1 MYRTAFKNF
10 FKNIV
15 YIFVPMGIVYLFLL
29 IALFALFYAFMG
41 QTGEMLTALAE
52 LIKVSTEQSSADVSE
67 FFAYAFEQIQWNG
80 NFFDTLREILDTD
93 WLSTTV
99 RGFFETLNASTE
111 GFDASANAIFS
122 NYSAQISMDLSIAV
136 SIASLGVTL
145 ANFMTGW
152 LIRRSAAK
160 RTFKKF
166 IVAHTIVPL
175 VQSAVIIVST
185 VLLSVIQYYSLLVF
199 AAMVAISCAF
209 SLTSS
214 WLIHGKGKIDIR
226 EVLTPKNIL
235 QHVGILALS
244 FLIDAVLAVLLFFV
258 SPLLALLLMIP
269 VFIYTFAIVDV
280 NTDSYMLY
288 LVDQKAQAEAAPPEG
303 KDEPFAPEAA
313 PVQEEKAADPS
324 APKSDSPAQPQPPK
338 DDPPA

>member
-29 IALFALFYAFMG
+29 IAIFTLFYAFVG
-41 QTGEMLTALAE
+41 QTGEMLAALID
-52 LIKVSTEQSSADVSE
+52 LVKVSSEQSSADVSA

-80 NFFDTLREILDTD
+80 NFFDTLQEILDTE

-99 RGFFETLNASTE
+99 KGFFETLNASTE
-111 GFDASANAIFS
+111 GFDASINAILS
-122 NYSAQISMDLSIAV
+122 NYSAQLSMYFSIAV

-166 IVAHTIVPL
+166 LVAHTVVPI

-185 VLLSVIQYYSLLVF
+185 ALLSVIQYYTLLLF
-199 AAMVAISCAF
+199 AAMAAISCAF

-214 WLIHGKGKIDIR
+214 WLIHGKGKIGLK
-226 EVLTPKNIL
+226 EVLTPRNIIK
-235 QHVGILALS
+235 HIGILVLS
-244 FLIDAVLAVLLFFV
+244 FLMDVALAVLLFFV

-269 VFIYTFAIVDV
+269 VFIYTFAIADV

-288 LVDQKAQAEAAPPEG
+288 LVEKKAKAEASAQAE
-303 KDEPFAPEAA
+303 
-313 PVQEEKAADPS
+313 
-324 APKSDSPAQPQPPK
+324 
-338 DDPPA
+338 PPAPAPDTAPISEK